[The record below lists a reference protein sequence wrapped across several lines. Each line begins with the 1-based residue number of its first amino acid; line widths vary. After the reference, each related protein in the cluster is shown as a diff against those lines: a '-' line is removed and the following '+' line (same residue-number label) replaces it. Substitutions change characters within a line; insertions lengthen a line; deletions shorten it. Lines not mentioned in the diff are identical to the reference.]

1 MKAGTAQFIISDVTA
16 LMVTRG
22 ILLPNGDYDET
33 KLDTLQEDTQ
43 FAADVEA
50 ILVARGVPVP
60 AKVDAI
66 IKALPLLGLFI
77 R

>member
-1 MKAGTAQFIISDVTA
+1 MKAGTLQFILADVTT

-22 ILLPNGDYDET
+22 ILLPTGDYDET

-43 FAADVEA
+43 FSADVAALELWRA
-50 ILVARGVPVP
+50 EVARVS
-60 AKVDAI
+60 
-66 IKALPLLGLFI
+66 